1 MTDLT
6 TTYLGLP
13 LRSPVV
19 ASASPATG
27 DMDTLIALQA
37 AGVGAVVLPSL
48 FEEQIKN
55 ESIQI
60 HEMLEA
66 GAGVFA
72 EAASGYVP
80 ELDHYNT
87 GPSRYLRHLE
97 AAKAR
102 LEVPVIASL
111 NGDTPGGWVHY
122 ASLLQDAG
130 ADAIELNV
138 YRIAADVHTNGR
150 QIEDDLVR
158 LAESVTSAVSI
169 PVAVKLAPYYSALG
183 QVAVRLQSCHVAGL
197 VLFNRFYQPD
207 VDIETLQVIPQL
219 NLSTPDELRL
229 PLRWIAMLRNRVDLS
244 FAATTGIHSWQ
255 DVVKG
260 LLVGADVVMSAAAIL
275 RFGPGAVSDM
285 LTGLTTWMVEHE
297 YESVAQMTG
306 AMSQFAVSDPSAFE
320 RANYLHAL
328 TTYAS
333 TFVQ

>member
-6 TTYLGLP
+6 TTYLGLQ

-27 DMDTLIALQA
+27 SLDTLIALQA

-80 ELDHYNT
+80 ELDDYNT

-97 AAKAR
+97 AAKSR

-111 NGDTPGGWVHY
+111 NGDTPGGWVRY
-122 ASLLQDAG
+122 AALMEDSG

-138 YRIAADVHTNGR
+138 YRIAADVHVNGR

-158 LAESVTSAVSI
+158 LVESVTEAVTI

-183 QVAVRLQSCHVAGL
+183 QVAVRLQGAGAAGL

-207 VDIETLQVIPQL
+207 VDIDSLQVIPHL

-229 PLRWIAMLRNRVDLS
+229 PLRWIAMLRNRVDVS
-244 FAATTGIHSWQ
+244 FAATTGIHGWQ
-255 DVVKG
+255 DVVKA
-260 LLVGADVVMSAAAIL
+260 LLVGADVAMSAAAIL
-275 RFGPGAVSDM
+275 RFGPGVVGEM
-285 LTGLTTWMVEHE
+285 LEGLTTWMTEHE
-297 YESVAQMTG
+297 YDSVGQMTG

>member
-6 TTYLGLP
+6 TTYLGFS

-27 DMDTLIALQA
+27 NLDTLIALQA

-80 ELDHYNT
+80 ELDDYNT

-97 AAKAR
+97 SAKSR

-111 NGDTPGGWVHY
+111 NGDTPGGWVRY
-122 ASLLQDAG
+122 AALMEDAG

-138 YRIAADVHTNGR
+138 YRIAADVHVNGR
-150 QIEDDLVR
+150 SIEDDLVR
-158 LAESVTSAVSI
+158 LVESVTGAVSI

-183 QVAVRLQSCHVAGL
+183 QVAVRLQEAGAAGL

-207 VDIETLQVIPQL
+207 IDIESLQVVPHL

-229 PLRWIAMLRNRVDLS
+229 PLRWIAMLRNRVDVS
-244 FAATTGIHSWQ
+244 FAATTGIHGWQ
-255 DVVKG
+255 DVVRA
-260 LLVGADVVMSAAAIL
+260 LLVGADVAMTAAAIL
-275 RFGPGAVSDM
+275 RFGPGVVADM
-285 LTGLTTWMVEHE
+285 VEGLTAWMMEHE
-297 YESVAQMTG
+297 YDSVAQMTG

>member
-1 MTDLT
+1 MTDLST
-6 TTYLGLP
+6 RYLGLQ
-13 LRSPVV
+13 LRSPIV

-27 DMDTLIALQA
+27 NLDSLIALQA
-37 AGVGAVVLPSL
+37 AGIGAAVLPSL

-55 ESIQI
+55 ESMQI

-80 ELDHYNT
+80 ELDDYNT
-87 GPSRYLRHLE
+87 GPTRYLRHLE

-138 YRIAADVHTNGR
+138 YRIAANVHTNGR

-158 LAESVTSAVSI
+158 LVESVTSAVTV

-183 QVAVRLQSCHVAGL
+183 HVAVRLQEVGAAGL

-207 VDIETLQVIPQL
+207 VDIETLQVIPHL
-219 NLSTPDELRL
+219 TLSTSDELRL
-229 PLRWIAMLRNRVDLS
+229 PLRWIAMLRNRVDVS
-244 FAATTGIHSWQ
+244 FAATTGIHTWR
-255 DVVKG
+255 DTVKA
-260 LLVGADVVMSAAAIL
+260 LLVGSDVVMSAAAIL
-275 RFGPGAVSDM
+275 RHGPGVVTEMVD
-285 LTGLTTWMVEHE
+285 GLTQWMDEHD
-297 YESVAQMTG
+297 YESVTQMTG